1 MPITLIQPL
10 SAGKPTL
17 NALIGERNVLSYD
30 TILLGSTDYPGSG
43 NNDGAVIVFDRNPST
58 GKYNQVWGLSAS
70 AGSGDL
76 YGCSAA
82 INSNYIYVGAPGAG
96 TGAPEQGRVYEINNT
111 GGSRF
116 TVNRTITP
124 GSNRGRNGY
133 FGSSMKLVDASNL
146 FIGAFYASPR
156 QTGNNCGAVYHYT
169 KAGGT
174 WSYTATLSAL
184 ASDGD
189 EFGFVLDGNTSEMLC
204 GSPQWNNGQGRVYL
218 MNPNPSDTNSW
229 ANTQIITLNGSGNN
243 GPHRGT
249 ILDSFG
255 FSVVMGTNYAFIGA
269 PRYKIGIDSGG
280 GEEFRPGAV
289 FMYQKSGLLWT
300 YVSILTSDVSY
311 LVNNSRL
318 EFGISIAY
326 NEVNNYVLIG
336 ADAVN
341 VSGCAEC
348 GSEGLVFGFDVS
360 NPFNPQQVFVIE
372 RPVVVPGSYFG
383 HNVKLLPSTDNG
395 MALIGSYGAVV
406 SPDNGSRFPPRAGA
420 AFLYNN
426 VNNFVVTPTPTIT
439 PTITP
444 SPTPEPTPVLKPLN
458 WYGLN
463 SLDPISVYEGAGP
476 VGANYPKTLGYGG
489 TGRNY
494 SICRELGYYAPE
506 NNASLKDLA
515 VLYSQYCVANNLN
528 VNNNNN
534 PTAMSEFYTG
544 RGISLG
550 FSAKIIVQRPTRS
563 KYCSSRD
570 GIIWLNIGPVNANTD
585 PESSKFAA
593 SGYIGNPLRSSTYFV
608 SIVSNSPG
616 CHGLNYQKIISPS
629 DSPYV
634 GFGLATDLYPS
645 DGSTWF
651 LCKVGSYACTI
662 RDQTTGYAITRNIA
676 MSPGQSCNG
685 EKYLYGTFDYKTN
698 FPRNPPT

>member
-1 MPITLIQPL
+1 MPITLLQPL

-30 TILLGSTDYPGSG
+30 TILLGSIDYPGSG
-43 NNDGAVIVFDRNPST
+43 NNDGALIVFDRDPGT
-58 GKYNQVWGLSAS
+58 GKYNQVRGLSAS
-70 AGSGDL
+70 AASGDL

-96 TGAPEQGRVYEINNT
+96 SGSPEEGRVYEINNT

-116 TVNRTITP
+116 AVNQTIIP
-124 GSNRGRNGY
+124 GSNRGRQGY

-146 FIGAFYASPR
+146 FIGAFYARTRS
-156 QTGNNCGAVYHYT
+156 TTIYNGAAYHYT
-169 KAGGT
+169 KASGT
-174 WSYTATLSAL
+174 WNYTATLSSFEAG
-184 ASDGD
+184 DGD
-189 EFGFVLDGNTSEMLC
+189 EFGFALDGNTSEMLC
-204 GSPQWNNGQGRVYL
+204 GSPTWNNSQGRVYL

-229 ANTQIITLNGSGNN
+229 ANTQIISLDGSVNN

-269 PRYKIGIDSGG
+269 PRYKVNIDSGG
-280 GEEFRPGAV
+280 GQEFRPGAV
-289 FMYQKSGLLWT
+289 FMYQKSGLIWT

-311 LVNNSRL
+311 LTNNSRL

-326 NEVNNYVLIG
+326 NEANNYVLIG
-336 ADAVN
+336 ADAVD
-341 VSGCAEC
+341 
-348 GSEGLVFGFDVS
+348 GSQGLVFGFDVS
-360 NPFNPQQVFVIE
+360 NPFNPQQVFTLA

-406 SPDNGSRFPPRAGA
+406 SPDNGSIFPPRAGA

-444 SPTPEPTPVLKPLN
+444 SPTPEPTPVLKPID

-463 SLDPISVYEGAGP
+463 SLDPISIYEGAGP
-476 VGANYPKTLGYGG
+476 VGANYPKTRGYGG

-506 NNASLKDLA
+506 NNASLRNLA
-515 VLYSQYCVANNLN
+515 ILYAQWCVANNLN
-528 VNNNNN
+528 VNN

-550 FSAKIIVQRPTRS
+550 FSAKIIVRRPTRS
-563 KYCSSRD
+563 KYCSSAN
-570 GIIWLNIGPVNANTD
+570 GQIWLNIGPITD
-585 PESSKFAA
+585 DTNPQSSKFAS
-593 SGYIGNPLRSSTYFV
+593 SGYIGNPLRNSTYFV
-608 SIVSNSPG
+608 SIVSNNPG

-634 GFGLATDLYPS
+634 GFGTASGLYPS

-662 RDQTTGYAITRNIA
+662 RDQTTGYAISRDIA
-676 MSPGQSCNG
+676 MSPGESCDG
-685 EKYLYGTFDYKTN
+685 ATYLNGTFDYKTN